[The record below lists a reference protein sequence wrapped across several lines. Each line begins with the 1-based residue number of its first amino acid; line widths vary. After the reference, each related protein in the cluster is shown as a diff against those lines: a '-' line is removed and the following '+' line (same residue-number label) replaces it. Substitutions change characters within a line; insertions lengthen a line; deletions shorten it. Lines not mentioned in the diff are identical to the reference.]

1 LSRSTSSGGGAL
13 TSKWS
18 SLVCTNYDGAR
29 HAGPGGALQ
38 VTAPACPV
46 PYVPRWAIAFVAIL
60 ALLGMFGLTGSSG
73 AFASR
78 VDSLL
83 TGDEARSV
91 REVFGTSRWI
101 RSDEFA
107 IEQAVDRAQQLA
119 APSYPVVNLNLGL
132 GQLQRNPFS
141 VPFLDWGLAFS
152 PLSWP
157 LLLGSPWAHGLRWFT
172 RAAIIALGLMAW
184 PGGCGSF
191 FLGIRPDLARSTSSK
206 HHRRG
211 RTPPASW

>member
-1 LSRSTSSGGGAL
+1 MLQTEVEASPRPEARETMIEPQSSP
-13 TSKWS
+13 
-18 SLVCTNYDGAR
+18 NYDGAR

-60 ALLGMFGLTGSSG
+60 TLLGMFGLTGSSG

-141 VPFLDWGLAFS
+141 VPVLDWGLAFS
-152 PLSWP
+152 PLSDSWP
-157 LLLGSPWAHGLRWFT
+157 GSPYWRGVVKPTPRSVDDARISLPWE
-172 RAAIIALGLMAW
+172 AW
-184 PGGCGSF
+184 PSSSVAPRSGCSITPF
-191 FLGIRPDLARSTSSK
+191 ST
-206 HHRRG
+206 
-211 RTPPASW
+211 